1 MKKNF
6 NFIEKINENW
16 DEYDK
21 VIAWNEYCDYTNQNL
36 YIEVMDNFDSIFED
50 VTPSKIASLIKNSP
64 DFNVDD
70 NFFYLKETMTSIASI
85 NKVEEY
91 DLFSMEELVDW
102 IINLSDEELNYIDN
116 GTNLF
121 KSLLN

>member
-1 MKKNF
+1 
-6 NFIEKINENW
+6 
-16 DEYDK
+16 
-21 VIAWNEYCDYTNQNL
+21 
-36 YIEVMDNFDSIFED
+36 
-50 VTPSKIASLIKNSP
+50 
-64 DFNVDD
+64 
-70 NFFYLKETMTSIASI
+70 MTSIASI